1 MLRWTHKVF
10 DGNRST
16 FKYPYLEALKQ
27 QLRVINCYRMAIGEE
42 LIPVFPESV
51 CEATLFKI
59 ADKRDDFERRN
70 QLGYA
75 LISMS
80 VTKPVLNKIN
90 VSPYTCRSAFSI
102 LETVYGG
109 NLTVA
114 EMAFIENLLEKKKDN
129 SETAENIIENWIQL
143 SLQAGITRSVQN
155 DTRQQAKL
163 IKLFEKDKLYSN
175 SIQMSYMTD
184 KNFDEMITLIIKE
197 DENLRSKDQ
206 ELIKVNFEN
215 KLPSTILKISDTSNH
230 QDSTEQNTHN
240 GNRGKYRN
248 RNNRERSP
256 YRGNRESS
264 PYRGNR
270 ESSPYRGNR
279 ERSPY
284 RGNRDRNDF
293 RTNYQQNSYNRN
305 YQQNNRYLDNNNN
318 KQYRDNREKRS
329 RERSSDRY
337 RSKSNERQKSTHT
350 NTEANK
356 RQRKEDGKCWNFAE
370 TGTCKFGENCRF
382 SHSK

>member
-1 MLRWTHKVF
+1 M
-10 DGNRST
+10 
-16 FKYPYLEALKQ
+16 
-27 QLRVINCYRMAIGEE
+27 
-42 LIPVFPESV
+42 
-51 CEATLFKI
+51 
-59 ADKRDDFERRN
+59 
-70 QLGYA
+70 
-75 LISMS
+75 
-80 VTKPVLNKIN
+80 
-90 VSPYTCRSAFSI
+90 SPYTCKSAFSI
-102 LETVYGG
+102 LETTYGG

-114 EMAFIENLLEKKKDN
+114 EMAFIENLLYKKKDN
-129 SETAENIIENWIQL
+129 SETAENFIENWIQL

-163 IKLFEKDKLYSN
+163 IKLFEKGKLYTN
-175 SIQMSYMTD
+175 AIQMSYMTD
-184 KNFDEMITLIIKE
+184 KIFDEMITLIIKE

-206 ELIKVNFEN
+206 EVIKVNFEN
-215 KLPSTILKISDTSNH
+215 KSPSTILKI
-230 QDSTEQNTHN
+230 TEN
-240 GNRGKYRN
+240 KYRSDSREKN
-248 RNNRERSP
+248 PYRNNTDTYSNQYDPER
-256 YRGNRESS
+256 
-264 PYRGNR
+264 
-270 ESSPYRGNR
+270 SPYRGNR

-370 TGTCKFGENCRF
+370 TGTCRFGENCRF